1 MAKLQTNKVGAM
13 EQISPVQRF
22 IRSNMTQL
30 VTLGV
35 LLLLSFSMTFLNE
48 NFLTPTNI
56 INVFLQA
63 SVIAIL
69 AIGMSFVIFSDG
81 IDLSVGSVLALCCTL
96 LGDFTVN
103 KDMNAAVAII
113 VVLLIGAVCG
123 FLNGLLIT
131 QLKMPAFIVTMG
143 ALRLWSGVA
152 LEWVDGVGIYSVVD
166 GVGWLGKGYL
176 FDTIPYAV
184 ILMIALFAI
193 AWFILRKTSFGL
205 HVYALGD
212 NESASKLSGIKAN
225 KVRMIIY
232 TISGVCCGI
241 ASVVTCGRMSGSTPT
256 VGSGYELEAI
266 AGVAIGGASMSG
278 GVGSIWGTF
287 IGVIMVQVIRNGM
300 NMMALS
306 SYYQQIIIG
315 LIIIFAVGIDCFRR
329 RKVS

>member
-13 EQISPVQRF
+13 EQISPTKRF
-22 IRSNMTQL
+22 IRTNMTQI

-35 LLLLSFSMTFLNE
+35 LILLSICMTFLNE
-48 NFLTPTNI
+48 NFLTPSNI

-63 SVIAIL
+63 SIIGIL

-81 IDLSVGSVLALCCTL
+81 IDLSVGSVLAVCCTL

-103 KDMNAAVAII
+103 RGMGALPAVIL
-113 VVLLIGAVCG
+113 VLALGAFCG
-123 FLNGLLIT
+123 FMNGFLIT
-131 QLKMPAFIVTMG
+131 QIKMPAFIVTMG
-143 ALRLWSGVA
+143 AMRLWSGVA
-152 LEWVDGVGIYSVVD
+152 LEWVDGVGIYSVID
-166 GVGWLGKGYL
+166 GIGWLGKGYL
-176 FDTIPYAV
+176 GMIPYAV
-184 ILMIALFAI
+184 ILMILLYAGG
-193 AWFILRKTSFGL
+193 WFVLRKTSFGL
-205 HVYALGD
+205 HVYSLGD

-232 TISGVCCGI
+232 TISGLCCAVAAI
-241 ASVVTCGRMSGSTPT
+241 VTCGRMSGSTPT

-278 GVGSIWGTF
+278 GIGSIWGTL

-300 NMMALS
+300 NMLALS

-329 RKVS
+329 RKTN